1 MKYKLTSFVVA
12 EINKV
17 ERGKITQFQTLKS
30 SPHYLTTSAPHQALI
45 SREKIKIENREGSL
59 IVKAYAPDV
68 ILAEIT
74 VEVDNI
80 FSEEIFKLEDEL
92 TDQAYKVLT
101 KKGASKEFSETY
113 SVFVVSDYQG
123 EPQQFFKYQ
132 NIIASLLKSERLEL
146 DPKEIAHTLDVQ
158 IQYAK
163 NDMTIIDWD
172 GAFVFDPI
180 GDIDSILELLELA
193 NFHLLRYR
201 ILDRNLDERLE
212 KMEKFIWR
220 PMPKHFFLSF
230 FKNKE
235 IVQDLREIIKIR
247 AMSISQF
254 HALDRDIKLIGDWY
268 SARLFDLTAKKL
280 KTDEWRNSIKDKLES
295 LESIYSVILE
305 NFSISSREIAEWVQ
319 IVGFFILQ
327 IGWLALII
335 IEFLYFTR

>member
-1 MKYKLTSFVVA
+1 MKYRLTCFVIA
-12 EINKV
+12 EINKP
-17 ERGKITQFQTLKS
+17 EAGKIISFQTLKS
-30 SPHYLTTSAPHQALI
+30 SPHYLNISAPHQALI
-45 SREKIKIENREGSL
+45 NREKIQIENQ
-59 IVKAYAPDV
+59 KADLVIKTYAPDI

-74 VEVDNI
+74 IEVENI
-80 FSEEIFKLEDEL
+80 FSEEIFKLEDKLIER
-92 TDQAYKVLT
+92 AYQILI
-101 KKGASKEFSETY
+101 KKGASRELSESY

-132 NIIASLLKSERLEL
+132 NIIAALLKSERLEL
-146 DPKEIAHTLDVQ
+146 DPKEVAHTLDVQ

-220 PMPKHFFLSF
+220 PLPKHFFLSF
-230 FKNKE
+230 LKRKE
-235 IVQDLREIIKIR
+235 IVQDLKEIMKIR
-247 AMSISQF
+247 AASISQF

-268 SARLFDLTAKKL
+268 SARLFELASKKL
-280 KTDEWRNSIKDKLES
+280 KTDEWRNAIKDKLES
-295 LESIYSVILE
+295 LERIYSIISE
-305 NFSISSREIAEWVQ
+305 NFSVSEREIAEWIQ
-319 IVGFFILQ
+319 IFGFFILQ
-327 IGWLALII
+327 IGWLVLII
-335 IEFLYFTR
+335 LEFLYFTK